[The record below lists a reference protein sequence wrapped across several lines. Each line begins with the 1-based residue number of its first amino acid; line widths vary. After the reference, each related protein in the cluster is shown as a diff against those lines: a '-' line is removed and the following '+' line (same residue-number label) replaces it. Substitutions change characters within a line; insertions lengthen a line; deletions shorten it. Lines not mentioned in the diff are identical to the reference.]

1 MYYGD
6 KWNPENDPS
15 YKDLKI
21 YDTDSAFFGMG
32 NEVKT
37 DNICV
42 YSDGVLVGGIEPD
55 GSVPETT
62 EATTAPETS
71 SSANI
76 IWGDVNSDGKV
87 EIADVVSA
95 AAYVGDQKNNTIEPQ
110 GLINGDVHNTGDG
123 ITANDALKLQQ
134 FLANIVTE
142 L

>member
-1 MYYGD
+1 
-6 KWNPENDPS
+6 
-15 YKDLKI
+15 
-21 YDTDSAFFGMG
+21 MG

-76 IWGDVNSDGKV
+76 IWGDINSDGKI
-87 EIADVVSA
+87 EITDVVSA

-123 ITANDALKLQQ
+123 ITSGDVLAIQQYLAQIIKKLP
-134 FLANIVTE
+134 V
-142 L
+142 